1 MLVDAKGDIL
11 IGTDSGLNRVHDG
24 RIVPDPEFSA
34 LAKEKIWAIYQDPG
48 GPLWLGTRGG
58 GLLRLHAGKV
68 SRFTTISGLPSNTVY
83 QILVD
88 VNGKFWMSTS
98 SGIFS
103 ADPREF
109 DRGADSRKQ
118 LINLTS
124 YGTADGMRTSQMNG
138 GFQPAGARAVSGD
151 LWFPSVKGAARI
163 NPATIPR
170 RRTPPMFIE
179 KLIADGISIPLSG
192 EVGVPPGRRHLEID
206 FTLCDLVA
214 PQRASF
220 QYKLEGFDE
229 SWNPAFQRSVSY
241 TNLRPGHYRFRVRA
255 QDSSSRPD
263 VSEAALSFTLEPQFY
278 QADWFYG
285 VAVLACAALIW
296 AGMRFYARQMRVRYA
311 LVLNERMAERGRV
324 AREMHDTIVQGCVGV
339 STLLEAVDRFSRV
352 NAAEAGRLL
361 DDARTQIN
369 VTLEEARQAIWD
381 LRYASAEQTSVTM
394 LFDLARKLGAEHHLQ
409 VETDVSGDGG
419 LDPETDRTLLLVG
432 REALRNAV
440 AHARPSRIQI
450 RITLRD
456 SEALLDVIDDGVGF
470 VVADGPDAQNKH
482 FGMIGMRERIEK
494 SGGSILIESAPGKGT
509 RIATRVPL
517 ARHDDG
523 RMAVRFPF
531 VKSR

>member
-1 MLVDAKGDIL
+1 
-11 IGTDSGLNRVHDG
+11 
-24 RIVPDPEFSA
+24 
-34 LAKEKIWAIYQDPG
+34 
-48 GPLWLGTRGG
+48 
-58 GLLRLHAGKV
+58 
-68 SRFTTISGLPSNTVY
+68 
-83 QILVD
+83 
-88 VNGKFWMSTS
+88 
-98 SGIFS
+98 
-103 ADPREF
+103 
-109 DRGADSRKQ
+109 
-118 LINLTS
+118 
-124 YGTADGMRTSQMNG
+124 
-138 GFQPAGARAVSGD
+138 
-151 LWFPSVKGAARI
+151 
-163 NPATIPR
+163 
-170 RRTPPMFIE
+170 
-179 KLIADGISIPLSG
+179 
-192 EVGVPPGRRHLEID
+192 
-206 FTLCDLVA
+206 
-214 PQRASF
+214 
-220 QYKLEGFDE
+220 
-229 SWNPAFQRSVSY
+229 
-241 TNLRPGHYRFRVRA
+241 
-255 QDSSSRPD
+255 
-263 VSEAALSFTLEPQFY
+263 
-278 QADWFYG
+278 
-285 VAVLACAALIW
+285 
-296 AGMRFYARQMRVRYA
+296 
-311 LVLNERMAERGRV
+311 
-324 AREMHDTIVQGCVGV
+324 VGV

-531 VKSR
+531 IKSR